1 MLSKLNLSQKGL
13 ILVVIPLL
21 FQLVVFYV
29 LNGELNQAEQER
41 QQERIF
47 KEKKSHLAKISRI
60 IISDLGGLAIYG
72 MKRGDPDSN
81 VKYKHISDAMPAEL
95 DFMEKL
101 SADHPE
107 EIKDI
112 EEIRKCAT
120 QVVKQFREIRDD
132 INSKDVIHAYRR
144 VRELKPQMAEMEQ
157 KLQRVNDL
165 QDRLEDAQTENE
177 SARRAEL
184 KMFLFFATFLNILIA
199 AILTLFIYRGY
210 TRRISILVD
219 NSIRLA
225 SGVPLHPPL
234 KGTDEIA
241 RLDNVFNLMAQTLA
255 ESSRKERAVVENAV
269 DVICSIDERGTVSK
283 VSAASLNVFGYQ
295 PDDLL
300 GRNYRVLL
308 PKEEIEQTNKEF
320 ESIKSGQASEG
331 FESSIVKRD
340 GQVISVLWS
349 AHWSPEERSF
359 FCVVHDITERK
370 RAENLLR
377 EAEARIRLIVESMPI
392 GLIIIDDNGRIELN
406 NPSVVGMFG
415 KTNDKLLGQ
424 NISLL
429 FLKPETETD
438 EEFSANLIHKTQNHA
453 VELDGLISNG
463 GSLPVEVSMNE
474 FATLQGKR
482 HLVLVIDVTERHEV
496 ERLKQEFISMV
507 SHELRSPLNSV
518 LGFLE
523 MLPEGVYGD
532 LNAQGKDKVGVAER
546 NINRL
551 VRLIN
556 DLLDI
561 DRMESGRLSMEIQD
575 VDLMPIIERSVEAVK
590 SLADQEQITID
601 VPELHAVVTADGE
614 RLVQVMVNLLSNA
627 IKFSPQ
633 GGNIDVALICQND
646 WVEVRVSDQGRG
658 IPEKFKTMIFEKFQ
672 QVTASDWRQKGGTGL
687 GLAISKAIID
697 QHHGSIGVESEEG
710 KGSTFWF
717 RLPIKSAIPVAAG

>member
-1 MLSKLNLSQKGL
+1 
-13 ILVVIPLL
+13 
-21 FQLVVFYV
+21 
-29 LNGELNQAEQER
+29 
-41 QQERIF
+41 
-47 KEKKSHLAKISRI
+47 
-60 IISDLGGLAIYG
+60 
-72 MKRGDPDSN
+72 
-81 VKYKHISDAMPAEL
+81 
-95 DFMEKL
+95 
-101 SADHPE
+101 
-107 EIKDI
+107 
-112 EEIRKCAT
+112 
-120 QVVKQFREIRDD
+120 
-132 INSKDVIHAYRR
+132 
-144 VRELKPQMAEMEQ
+144 
-157 KLQRVNDL
+157 
-165 QDRLEDAQTENE
+165 
-177 SARRAEL
+177 
-184 KMFLFFATFLNILIA
+184 
-199 AILTLFIYRGY
+199 
-210 TRRISILVD
+210 
-219 NSIRLA
+219 
-225 SGVPLHPPL
+225 
-234 KGTDEIA
+234 
-241 RLDNVFNLMAQTLA
+241 MAQTLA

-283 VSAASLNVFGYQ
+283 VSAASLNVFGYA

-308 PKEEIEQTNKEF
+308 PKEDIEQTNMEL

-331 FESSIVKRD
+331 FESRVVKRD
-340 GQVISVLWS
+340 GQLISVLWS

-377 EAEARIRLIVESMPI
+377 EAEARIRLMFESMPI
-392 GLIIIDDNGRIELN
+392 GLIIIDDKGRIELN
-406 NPSVVGMFG
+406 NPSVIRMFG
-415 KTNDKLLGQ
+415 RTTDELLDK

-429 FLKPETETD
+429 FPKPETETD
-438 EEFSANLIHKTQNHA
+438 EEFSANLIQKTQSHA
-453 VELDGLISNG
+453 VELDALMRNG
-463 GSLPVEVSMNE
+463 ESLPVEISMNE
-474 FATLQGKR
+474 FTSLQGKR

-496 ERLKQEFISMV
+496 ERLKQEFISMI

-532 LNAQGKDKVGVAER
+532 LNSQGKDKVGVAER

-575 VDLMPIIERSVEAVK
+575 VDLKQIIERSVEAVK

-601 VPELHAVVTADGE
+601 VPDAHAVVTADGE

-627 IKFSPQ
+627 IKFSPS
-633 GGNIDVALICQND
+633 GGKIDVGLTSQND

-658 IPEKFKTMIFEKFQ
+658 IPEKFKQMIFEKFQ

-717 RLPIKSAIPVAAG
+717 RLPIKSAVPVAAGPAS